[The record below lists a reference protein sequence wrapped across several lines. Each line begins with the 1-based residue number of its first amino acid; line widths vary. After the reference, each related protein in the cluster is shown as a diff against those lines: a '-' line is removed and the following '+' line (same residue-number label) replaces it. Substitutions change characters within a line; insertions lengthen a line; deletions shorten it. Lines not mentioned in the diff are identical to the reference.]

1 LKLCGSEE
9 SGGVGGEV
17 SKEEGNMFWM
27 MLESTIEWSGVS
39 RDALPM
45 KICKERD
52 DSKIKE

>member
-1 LKLCGSEE
+1 
-9 SGGVGGEV
+9 VGAERVVGWVEGV

-27 MLESTIEWSGVS
+27 MLGSTIEWSGGS